1 MEVLTLRSW
10 FYNKQYGYIN
20 FDGREGGCWQYRPG
34 DAAHNFKLIN
44 RARSDCAYDLSMP
57 SRFLQSRIYYTLNL
71 DDELI
76 QWDSWGTKFGGIRK
90 WKYPI

>member
-10 FYNKQYGYIN
+10 FYNKQYGYIT
-20 FDGREGGCWQYRPG
+20 FDWREGDCCYYRPG
-34 DAAHNFKLIN
+34 DSAHNFQLIN
-44 RARSDCAYDLSMP
+44 RARSNCAYDLSMP
-57 SRFLQSRIYYTLNL
+57 RRIYYTLNL

-76 QWDSWGTKFGGIRK
+76 QWDRWGTKFRGIRK